1 MPIKIPDNLPARRI
15 LEREG
20 VLLIRENDAIRQD
33 VRPMRIALLNLMPE
47 KIKTETQ
54 LARVIASSPLQVEMT
69 LLKTSSYTPTNISAE
84 HMLAFYV
91 PWSEVAHEK
100 FDGLIITGAPVEEI
114 PFEDVDYWLEL
125 TEIFDWARVNVSRSL
140 NICWGAQAAL
150 YHHYGVAKHPLDEK
164 LSGVYEHGIVTPN
177 SSLLRGFPDR
187 FLVPVSRHTE
197 TRRDEIERLL
207 AHDTV
212 VVVDEAYAEFAG
224 ENAVGLM
231 ADHDNL
237 IIIRTFS
244 KWAGLAGLRAGYAVV
259 PPDLVEI
266 VWRAKVP
273 YNLSV
278 ASEQA
283 ILASLDETDS
293 LLANVRLIVEERE
306 RLRQR
311 LSAMDWLRPYPSA
324 GNFVLCEVRGIAG
337 SDVRDRLRERGILV
351 RYVDEP
357 ALRNCIR
364 ISVGLPKDTDRV
376 VDALSEIGA
385 NVG

>member
-33 VRPMRIALLNLMPE
+33 VRPLRIALLNLMPE

-91 PWSEVAHEK
+91 PWGEVAHEK

-125 TEIFDWARVNVSRSL
+125 TEIFDWARGNVSRSL
-140 NICWGAQAAL
+140 YICWGAQAAL

-187 FLVPVSRHTE
+187 FLVPVSRYTE
-197 TRRDEIERLL
+197 TRRDEIERVPGLVAL
-207 AHDTV
+207 AESPDAGLCLIEDTTLDSV
-212 VVVDEAYAEFAG
+212 YMFNHLEYETETLAG
-224 ENAVGLM
+224 EYARDT
-231 ADHDNL
+231 A
-237 IIIRTFS
+237 
-244 KWAGLAGLRAGYAVV
+244 AGRDDV
-259 PPDLVEI
+259 PIPRNYFPDDDPTRPPLNS
-266 VWRAKVP
+266 WRGHGH
-273 YNLSV
+273 
-278 ASEQA
+278 
-283 ILASLDETDS
+283 
-293 LLANVRLIVEERE
+293 LLFTNWINEMYQNTPFDME
-306 RLRQR
+306 
-311 LSAMDWLRPYPSA
+311 D
-324 GNFVLCEVRGIAG
+324 
-337 SDVRDRLRERGILV
+337 
-351 RYVDEP
+351 
-357 ALRNCIR
+357 
-364 ISVGLPKDTDRV
+364 
-376 VDALSEIGA
+376 IGK
-385 NVG
+385 

>member
-54 LARVIASSPLQVEMT
+54 LARVIASTPLQVEMT

-91 PWSEVAHEK
+91 PWNEVAHEK

-197 TRRDEIERLL
+197 TRRDEIERVPGLVAL
-207 AHDTV
+207 AESPDAGLCLIADTTLDCV
-212 VVVDEAYAEFAG
+212 YMFNHLEYDTETLAG
-224 ENAVGLM
+224 EYARDTAAGRDDVPVPRNYFPDDDPSRPPINSWRGHGHLLFTNWINEM
-231 ADHDNL
+231 YQNTPFDIAD
-237 IIIRTFS
+237 
-244 KWAGLAGLRAGYAVV
+244 
-259 PPDLVEI
+259 
-266 VWRAKVP
+266 
-273 YNLSV
+273 
-278 ASEQA
+278 
-283 ILASLDETDS
+283 
-293 LLANVRLIVEERE
+293 
-306 RLRQR
+306 
-311 LSAMDWLRPYPSA
+311 
-324 GNFVLCEVRGIAG
+324 
-337 SDVRDRLRERGILV
+337 
-351 RYVDEP
+351 
-357 ALRNCIR
+357 
-364 ISVGLPKDTDRV
+364 
-376 VDALSEIGA
+376 IGK
-385 NVG
+385 G